1 MEEDGFEPPVPLGS
15 NTSVSTG
22 FASWRGG
29 RSLFRKAPLLG
40 GDRQFESVFLH
51 RRVRPHACTAICLSC
66 LLETGRYGDLIELL
80 ASARMRWWHWHRF
93 GAEALARQG
102 EWDAAIAYADGCRS
116 PQGNDDRWIDRLR
129 GRVDQGTL
137 GGAGVGLARVRL
149 RMSAAKN
156 SRKRMPARSPRPRT

>member
-1 MEEDGFEPPVPLGS
+1 M
-15 NTSVSTG
+15 
-22 FASWRGG
+22 
-29 RSLFRKAPLLG
+29 
-40 GDRQFESVFLH
+40 
-51 RRVRPHACTAICLSC
+51 
-66 LLETGRYGDLIELL
+66 IELL
-80 ASARMRWWHWHRF
+80 ACARMKWWHWHRF

-156 SRKRMPARSPRPRT
+156 RPCGSWSDPQPPHATARCADGT